1 MTDTGTN
8 DTQDLAGRILTV
20 LGPIDPAEAGPALL
34 HEHLLNDIERM
45 VPEPEDPEARRLY
58 HQPVTLEHLG
68 EILWSREGMLS
79 KDNIDQGPIELRT
92 DELVRYRAVGGGT
105 LAEVSAIG
113 LRHDA
118 RELVE
123 LSRRSGVH
131 IVAST
136 AFFVEPLTAAEHL
149 ECSVD
154 ELAEVL
160 IREHR
165 EGLGTSGV
173 RAGFLGEVGTSAP
186 VMPFEERSLRASV
199 IAMRATGMGLMVH
212 TDPWATAGLDVVD
225 ILEDAGADLSRVVIG
240 HLNPTL
246 PDVAYHRAIAERGAV
261 LGYDLCGYDIVQR
274 PGRFPARDWETA
286 DAVATLVAE
295 GHGDRIILSMDT
307 ALKTDYVRYGGWG
320 YGHVLT
326 HMVPLLR
333 ERGLEEVVIRTITTD
348 TPARILTLT
357 PG

>member
-1 MTDTGTN
+1 MN
-8 DTQDLAGRILTV
+8 DTQELAGRILTV
-20 LGPIDPAEAGPALL
+20 LGPIDPADAGPALL
-34 HEHLLNDIERM
+34 HEHLLNDIRSM

-58 HQPVTLEHLG
+58 HQPVTLENLG

-79 KDNIDQGPIELRT
+79 RDNIDQGPIELRA
-92 DELVRYRAVGGGT
+92 DELGRYKRAGGGT

-118 RELVE
+118 RELIE
-123 LSRRSGVH
+123 LSRLSGIH

-136 AFFVEPLTAAEHL
+136 AFFVESLTASDHL
-149 ECSVD
+149 ERSVE
-154 ELAEVL
+154 ELAAIL

-165 EGLGTSGV
+165 EGIGGSGV

-199 IAMRATGMGLMVH
+199 IAMRETGMGLMVH
-212 TDPWATAGLDVVD
+212 TDPWAKAGLQVVD

-246 PDVAYHRAIAERGAV
+246 PDIGYHRAIAERGAV

-286 DAVATLVAE
+286 DAVATLVGE

-320 YGHVLT
+320 YAHVLE
-326 HMVPLLR
+326 HMVPLLV
-333 ERGLEEVVIRTITTD
+333 ERGLEAAAIEAITTR

>member
-1 MTDTGTN
+1 
-8 DTQDLAGRILTV
+8 
-20 LGPIDPAEAGPALL
+20 
-34 HEHLLNDIERM
+34 
-45 VPEPEDPEARRLY
+45 
-58 HQPVTLEHLG
+58 
-68 EILWSREGMLS
+68 MLS
-79 KDNIDQGPIELRT
+79 RDNIDQGSIELRA
-92 DELVRYRAVGGGT
+92 DELSRYKRAGGGT

-118 RELVE
+118 RELLE
-123 LSRRSGVH
+123 LSRLSGVH

-136 AFFVEPLTAAEHL
+136 AFFVEALTEAVYLEHSVEQLAA
-149 ECSVD
+149 
-154 ELAEVL
+154 VL

-165 EGLGTSGV
+165 EGLGETGV

-186 VMPFEERSLRASV
+186 VMPFEERSLRARV
-199 IAMRATGMGLMVH
+199 IAMRETGMGLMVH
-212 TDPWATAGLDVVD
+212 TDPWAKAGLDVVD

-246 PDVAYHRAIAERGAV
+246 PDVAYHLAIAERGAV

-286 DAVATLVAE
+286 DAVAALVAA
-295 GHGDRIILSMDT
+295 GHGERIILSMDT

-320 YGHVLT
+320 YGHVLD
-326 HMVPLLR
+326 HMVPLLA
-333 ERGLEEVVIRTITTD
+333 ERGLDAAAIETITTR

>member
-1 MTDTGTN
+1 MSDTPE
-8 DTQDLAGRILTV
+8 LAGRILTV
-20 LGPIDPAEAGPALL
+20 LGPIDPSDAGPALL
-34 HEHLLNDIERM
+34 HEHLLNDITTM
-45 VPEPEDPEARRLY
+45 IPEPEDPDARRMY
-58 HQPVTLEHLG
+58 HQPVTLENLG

-79 KDNIDQGPIELRT
+79 RDNIDQGPIELRAE
-92 DELVRYRAVGGGT
+92 ELTRFKAVGGGT

-118 RELVE
+118 RELPE

-136 AFFVEPLTAAEHL
+136 AFFVEALTPPEYL
-149 ECSVD
+149 DRSVS
-154 ELAEVL
+154 ELADVL
-160 IREHR
+160 IGEHR
-165 EGLGTSGV
+165 AGLGTSGV

-199 IAMRATGMGLMVH
+199 IAMHETGMGLMIH
-212 TDPWATAGLDVVD
+212 TDPWAKAGLEVVD

-286 DAVATLVAE
+286 DAVAVLVAE
-295 GHGDRIILSMDT
+295 GHADRIILSMDT

-320 YGHVLT
+320 YGHVLQ
-326 HMVPLLR
+326 HMVPLLA
-333 ERGLEEVVIRTITTD
+333 ERGVDHATIDAITTH